1 MVTGPESR
9 ILARL
14 HTFSSTLESAWDVP
28 RDICLP
34 GLSEHLG
41 VVRSALHSPLNELV
55 KKGMVIERKA
65 HVIGGGSRKRKV
77 YHITDLGRAECQDI
91 DTKAKKSIGE
101 LLGKPPNQSNLHGR
115 TELIGQLKSKKKA
128 ILTGLPG
135 IGKTSLLRGIAD
147 ELVKEGMTVRFA
159 TMESFKDITDIFSD
173 WEYQFSSESAVLNS
187 AKKEVLILDELQ
199 EVSQR
204 HLGRLEEF
212 ASKSTHLIMASR
224 APIVISEGFE
234 IIEVPPLEIQD
245 AINLLPEHLENRE
258 TVAQRL
264 GGHPLALQMHDED
277 SDLPESG
284 SDLQE
289 WVREV
294 VLSKLEDEIKALDEL
309 SLLPVP
315 VPPNY
320 LQHEQYLLELDD
332 YALLRWFASGV
343 ELHHLVRNVRSTM
356 LTEDDYA
363 SAANYWSQLDGD
375 LARLVEMHHVLNSEG
390 DIESLLIRNAE
401 SLMVRSSSGL
411 ASLIGDAIFRHP
423 TEKLHR
429 IAAMVAIERGED
441 EIASEHL
448 SHCNAPDLEYSNS
461 LLKGD
466 SEIELPDDAG
476 ARLLLSEAAR
486 RIDDKLPGQQVEG
499 TVLQLIEDIEISSMS
514 EDMRKVVL
522 VAVAHVKHAWHISRE
537 NWSDASDLRESL
549 ASISHSNDPQLVAMN
564 LRAEIAQTSG
574 NSPSFDR
581 LIEQAFSHNGL
592 RAKMLQISLLERCD
606 GERAKSI
613 LNRIEIPSVESQTN
627 MTSARRVSAMI
638 WYYRAIFKTHNPL
651 SAMAEAISLWKRSL
665 CPAAAKEATQ
675 LMHRML

>member
-14 HTFSSTLESAWDVP
+14 HTFSPSLESAWDVP

-34 GLSEHLG
+34 GLSEYLG

-55 KKGMVIERKA
+55 KKGMVVERKA

-91 DTKAKKSIGE
+91 GAQPKKSVGE
-101 LLGKPPNQSNLHGR
+101 LLGKPPNQSSLHGR
-115 TELIGQLKSKKKA
+115 TELIGQLKSKKKV

-159 TMESFKDITDIFSD
+159 TMESFKDITDIFGD

-187 AKKEVLILDELQ
+187 SKKEVLILDELQ
-199 EVSQR
+199 EISLR

-224 APIVISEGFE
+224 APIPISEGFE

-258 TVAQRL
+258 TVAKRL

-289 WVREV
+289 WVRDV
-294 VLSKLEDEIKALDEL
+294 VLSKLEDEINALDEL

-356 LTEDDYA
+356 LTKEDYA
-363 SAANYWSQLDGD
+363 NAANYWSQLDGD

-390 DIESLLIRNAE
+390 DVESLLIRNAE

-486 RIDDKLPGQQVEG
+486 RIDDKLPGQQVDG
-499 TVLQLIEDIEISSMS
+499 TVLQLIEDIDLSSTS
-514 EDMRKVVL
+514 EEMRKVVL
-522 VAVAHVKHAWHISRE
+522 VAIAHVKHAWHISRE
-537 NWSDASDLRESL
+537 NWTEASDLRESL
-549 ASISHSNDPQLVAMN
+549 ASISHVNDPQLVAMN

-574 NSPSFDR
+574 NSPSFDK
-581 LIEQAFSHNGL
+581 LIDQAFSHNGL

-613 LNRIEIPSVESQTN
+613 LKRIEIPSAESQTN

-675 LMHRML
+675 LMHKML

>member
-34 GLSEHLG
+34 GLSEYLG

-91 DTKAKKSIGE
+91 DTKPKKSIGE

-159 TMESFKDITDIFSD
+159 TMESFKDITDIFTD

-245 AINLLPEHLENRE
+245 AINLLPKHLENRE

-343 ELHHLVRNVRSTM
+343 ELHHLVRNVRCTM

-363 SAANYWSQLDGD
+363 NAANYWSQLDGD

-499 TVLQLIEDIEISSMS
+499 TVLQLVEDIEISSMS

>member
-34 GLSEHLG
+34 GLSEYLG
-41 VVRSALHSPLNELV
+41 VVRSALHSPLGELV

-91 DTKAKKSIGE
+91 DAQPKKPIGE
-101 LLGKPPNQSNLHGR
+101 LLGKPPNQSSLHGR
-115 TELIGQLKSKKKA
+115 TELIGQLKSKNKV

-159 TMESFKDITDIFSD
+159 TMESFKDITDIFGD

-187 AKKEVLILDELQ
+187 SKKEVLILDELQ

-212 ASKSTHLIMASR
+212 ASKSTRLIMASR
-224 APIVISEGFE
+224 APIPISEGFE
-234 IIEVPPLEIQD
+234 IVEVPPLEIQD

-258 TVAQRL
+258 TVAKRL

-277 SDLPESG
+277 SVLPESG

-294 VLSKLEDEIKALDEL
+294 VVSKLEDEIKALDEL

-320 LQHEQYLLELDD
+320 LQHEQHLLELDD

-356 LTEDDYA
+356 LTKDDYA

-401 SLMVRSSSGL
+401 SLMIRSSSGL
-411 ASLIGDAIFRHP
+411 ASLIGDAIYRHP

-466 SEIELPDDAG
+466 SEIELPKDAG

-499 TVLQLIEDIEISSMS
+499 TVLQLIEDIDISSMS
-514 EDMRKVVL
+514 EEMRKVVL
-522 VAVAHVKHAWHISRE
+522 VAIAHVKHAWHISRE
-537 NWSDASDLRESL
+537 NWSEASDLRESL
-549 ASISHSNDPQLVAMN
+549 GSISHVNDPQLVAMN
-564 LRAEIAQTSG
+564 LRAEIGQTSG
-574 NSPSFDR
+574 NSPSFDK

-613 LNRIEIPSVESQTN
+613 LKRIEIPSAESQTN

-665 CPAAAKEATQ
+665 CPEAAREATQ
-675 LMHRML
+675 LMHKML